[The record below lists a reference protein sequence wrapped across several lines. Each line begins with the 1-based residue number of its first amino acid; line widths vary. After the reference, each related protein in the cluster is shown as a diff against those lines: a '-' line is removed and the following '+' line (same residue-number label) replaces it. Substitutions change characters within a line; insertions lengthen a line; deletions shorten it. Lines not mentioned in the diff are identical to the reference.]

1 MLGIRPY
8 MLLPRV
14 VLPAA
19 MPFIFTGLRLGIGL
33 AWVLVIVAEM
43 MAVKS
48 GLGFA
53 MWDAYYFLRLDIII
67 AAMLSVGALGFL
79 SDLVIRLIGRAL
91 SAMEPWVVRE
101 PASGKPHPRDDRRI
115 VMRGLRKQF
124 VDIARQ
130 EEIVALDGIDLEIG
144 DDEFLT
150 VLGPSGCG
158 KTTLLN
164 IVAGFESATSG
175 EVRLDGEAVRKPG
188 PDRGVVFQEYA
199 LFPWLT
205 VAAEHRIWLARA
217 RNAQEPSGGHACAAQ
232 IASVGLS
239 GFEQRYPQELSG
251 GMRQRVALARVLVND
266 PKILLMDEPFA
277 ALDAQTRT
285 MMQRELLSMWS
296 AERRTAIFITHNIEE
311 AILLGDRV
319 VVMTARPGRIKEIV
333 AIDLP
338 RPRDV
343 TSAEFNEIRRRVAAL
358 LEDEVQ
364 AAFAAMQ
371 GGRGAAH

>member
-1 MLGIRPY
+1 
-8 MLLPRV
+8 
-14 VLPAA
+14 
-19 MPFIFTGLRLGIGL
+19 
-33 AWVLVIVAEM
+33 
-43 MAVKS
+43 
-48 GLGFA
+48 
-53 MWDAYYFLRLDIII
+53 
-67 AAMLSVGALGFL
+67 
-79 SDLVIRLIGRAL
+79 
-91 SAMEPWVVRE
+91 
-101 PASGKPHPRDDRRI
+101 
-115 VMRGLRKQF
+115 MRGLRKRF
-124 VDIARQ
+124 IDIARQ
-130 EEIVALDGIDLEIG
+130 EEVVALDGIDLEIG

-150 VLGPSGCG
+150 ILGPSGCG

-164 IVAGFESATSG
+164 IVACFENASGG
-175 EVRLDGEAVRKPG
+175 EVLLDGEAVRKPG

-205 VAAEHRIWLARA
+205 AQQNIEFGLRERGMARA
-217 RNAQEPSGGHACAAQ
+217 ERRERVRRQ

-277 ALDAQTRT
+277 ALDAQTRS
-285 MMQRELLSMWS
+285 MMQQELLGVWG

-311 AILLGDRV
+311 AVLLGDRV

-333 AIDLP
+333 PIDLP

-343 TSAEFNEIRRRVAAL
+343 TSAEFNAIRRRIGAL

-364 AAFAAMQ
+364 AAFAATQAEASGMTQ
-371 GGRGAAH
+371 G

>member
-1 MLGIRPY
+1 MES
-8 MLLPRV
+8 RV
-14 VLPAA
+14 VRQPA
-19 MPFIFTGLRLGIGL
+19 F
-33 AWVLVIVAEM
+33 
-43 MAVKS
+43 
-48 GLGFA
+48 
-53 MWDAYYFLRLDIII
+53 
-67 AAMLSVGALGFL
+67 
-79 SDLVIRLIGRAL
+79 
-91 SAMEPWVVRE
+91 
-101 PASGKPHPRDDRRI
+101 GKPHPQDDRRI
-115 VMRGLRKQF
+115 VVRGLRKLF

-164 IVAGFESATSG
+164 IVASFESATSG

-205 VAAEHRIWLARA
+205 VAQNIEFGLRERGMPKSE
-217 RNAQEPSGGHACAAQ
+217 RRERVRRQ

-251 GMRQRVALARVLVND
+251 GMRQRVAFARVLVND

-333 AIDLP
+333 TIDLA

-343 TSAEFNEIRRRVAAL
+343 TSAEFNNIRRRVTAL

-371 GGRGAAH
+371 GGRDAAH

>member
-1 MLGIRPY
+1 MNR
-8 MLLPRV
+8 
-14 VLPAA
+14 
-19 MPFIFTGLRLGIGL
+19 
-33 AWVLVIVAEM
+33 AERTLTE
-43 MAVKS
+43 A
-48 GLGFA
+48 
-53 MWDAYYFLRLDIII
+53 
-67 AAMLSVGALGFL
+67 
-79 SDLVIRLIGRAL
+79 RA
-91 SAMEPWVVRE
+91 EK
-101 PASGKPHPRDDRRI
+101 KPRI
-115 VMRGLRKQF
+115 VVRGLRKRF
-124 VDIARQ
+124 TDIARQ
-130 EEIVALDGIDLEIG
+130 QELIAIECMDLEIG

-150 VLGPSGCG
+150 ILGPSGCG
-158 KTTLLN
+158 KTTFLN
-164 IVAGFESATSG
+164 IVAGFEQATGG
-175 EVRLDGEAVRKPG
+175 ELALDGEPIRKPG

-205 VAAEHRIWLARA
+205 VAQNIEFGLRERRVAKAERRQ
-217 RNAQEPSGGHACAAQ
+217 RVRRQ

-285 MMQRELLSMWS
+285 IMQQELLRVWG
-296 AERRTAIFITHNIEE
+296 AERRTALFITHNIEE

-333 AIDLP
+333 KIDLP

-343 TSAEFNEIRRRVAAL
+343 TSTDFNEYRRRVTLL

-364 AAFAAMQ
+364 ATFAAMQ
-371 GGRGAAH
+371 GNANAGS

>member
-1 MLGIRPY
+1 MNR
-8 MLLPRV
+8 
-14 VLPAA
+14 AA
-19 MPFIFTGLRLGIGL
+19 P
-33 AWVLVIVAEM
+33 EQQ
-43 MAVKS
+43 
-48 GLGFA
+48 
-53 MWDAYYFLRLDIII
+53 
-67 AAMLSVGALGFL
+67 
-79 SDLVIRLIGRAL
+79 
-91 SAMEPWVVRE
+91 
-101 PASGKPHPRDDRRI
+101 HPRRAGRI
-115 VMRGLRKQF
+115 VMRGLRKRF
-124 VDIARQ
+124 LDIARQ
-130 EEIVALDGIDLEIG
+130 EEVIALDGIDLEIG
-144 DDEFLT
+144 DNEFLT

-164 IVAGFESATSG
+164 IVASFETATGG
-175 EVRLDGEAVRKPG
+175 EVRVDGEPVRKPG

-205 VAAEHRIWLARA
+205 VQQNVEFGLRERGTPRSERKERVRL
-217 RNAQEPSGGHACAAQ
+217 Q

-239 GFEQRYPQELSG
+239 GFERRYPHELSG

-277 ALDAQTRT
+277 ALDAQTRS
-285 MMQRELLSMWS
+285 MMQQELLGVWS

-333 AIDLP
+333 AIELP

-343 TSAEFNEIRRRVAAL
+343 TSAEFNEIRRRIGAL

-364 AAFAAMQ
+364 AAFAATRVQEGPMQ
-371 GGRGAAH
+371 

>member
-1 MLGIRPY
+1 
-8 MLLPRV
+8 
-14 VLPAA
+14 
-19 MPFIFTGLRLGIGL
+19 
-33 AWVLVIVAEM
+33 
-43 MAVKS
+43 
-48 GLGFA
+48 
-53 MWDAYYFLRLDIII
+53 
-67 AAMLSVGALGFL
+67 
-79 SDLVIRLIGRAL
+79 
-91 SAMEPWVVRE
+91 VRE
-101 PASGKPHPRDDRRI
+101 PASRNPHPQTDRRI
-115 VMRGLRKQF
+115 VVRGLRKLF

-164 IVAGFESATSG
+164 IVASFESATSG

-205 VAAEHRIWLARA
+205 VAQNIEFGLRERGMPKSERRA
-217 RNAQEPSGGHACAAQ
+217 RVRAQ

-239 GFEQRYPQELSG
+239 GFERRYPQELSG

-333 AIDLP
+333 TIDLA

-343 TSAEFNEIRRRVAAL
+343 TSAEFNAIRRRVTAL

>member
-1 MLGIRPY
+1 MNQPVTAKALRP
-8 MLLPRV
+8 
-14 VLPAA
+14 
-19 MPFIFTGLRLGIGL
+19 
-33 AWVLVIVAEM
+33 
-43 MAVKS
+43 K
-48 GLGFA
+48 
-53 MWDAYYFLRLDIII
+53 
-67 AAMLSVGALGFL
+67 
-79 SDLVIRLIGRAL
+79 
-91 SAMEPWVVRE
+91 
-101 PASGKPHPRDDRRI
+101 HRRI
-115 VMRGLRKQF
+115 VVRGLRKRF
-124 VDIARQ
+124 TDIARR
-130 EEIVALDGIDLEIG
+130 EEVVALDGIDLEIG

-164 IVAGFESATSG
+164 IVAGFEGATGG
-175 EVRLDGEAVRKPG
+175 EVQVDGEAVLKPG

-205 VAAEHRIWLARA
+205 VAQNIEFGLRERRVPKAQRQARV
-217 RNAQEPSGGHACAAQ
+217 RQQ

-251 GMRQRVALARVLVND
+251 GMRQRVALARVLVNH

-285 MMQRELLSMWS
+285 IMQQELLRMWS

-319 VVMTARPGRIKEIV
+319 VVMTARPGRVKDIV
-333 AIDLP
+333 AVDLP

-343 TSAEFNEIRRRVAAL
+343 TSTEFNETRRRVAAL

-364 AAFAAMQ
+364 ATFAVMQ
-371 GGRGAAH
+371 DGAAAPR